1 VLVLVPGHVYEVMP
15 MAALIGTIYTMAQ
28 FAATSNSPSCA
39 RPACRRRWWPAAGR
53 IGMVLVVITFI
64 FGELITP
71 RTAPLAERIK
81 LTARGAAMSSE
92 FRSGLWTKDIVKSE
106 GMTGTVTGR
115 ASSTCARCVGR
126 HADRRQAV

>member
-28 FAATSNSPSCA
+28 FAASSEFTIMRASSMSTAVAGC
-39 RPACRRRWWPAAGR
+39 WPHRHGAG
-53 IGMVLVVITFI
+53 VITFI

-71 RTAPLAERIK
+71 RTAPLAERIADR
-81 LTARGAAMSSE
+81 ARGRVE
-92 FRSGLWTKDIVKSE
+92 RIPFRPVDQGHRQERRHDRHRDRFALLQ
-106 GMTGTVTGR
+106 R
-115 ASSTCARCVGR
+115 ARGVGR